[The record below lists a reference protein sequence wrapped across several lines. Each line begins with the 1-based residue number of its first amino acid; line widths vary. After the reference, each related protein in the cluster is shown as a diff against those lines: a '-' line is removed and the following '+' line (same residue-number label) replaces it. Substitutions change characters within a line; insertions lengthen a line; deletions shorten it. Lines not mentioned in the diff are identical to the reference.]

1 VTYCWVRRGE
11 RKRVPYESA
20 QGRRVNVLAVV
31 DVDGPVPALHWVGY
45 AGTWRGEHLVRLCA
59 ELLEGPLAVAVPTMI
74 VLDNA
79 SYHHARVV
87 RDALPALA
95 AHGLTLWYLPPYS
108 PQLNAIERVFRA
120 IKHTRLPE
128 RRYATLAALQAAVDD
143 AFDAHERHLIAKS
156 AHQPRLAA

>member
-1 VTYCWVRRGE
+1 MNYCWVRRGE
-11 RKRVPYESA
+11 RKRIPYESP

-31 DVDGPVPALHWVGY
+31 DVDGPVSALHWVGY
-45 AGTWRGEHLVRLCA
+45 AGTWRGEHLVRLCE
-59 ELLEGPLAVAVPTMI
+59 ELLDGPLAMAVPTVI

-95 AHGLTLWYLPPYS
+95 ERGLTLFYLPPYS
-108 PQLNAIERVFRA
+108 PKLNAIERVFRA

-128 RRYATLAALQAAVDD
+128 RRYATLGALQTAVDD

-156 AHQPRLAA
+156 TPQPRLAA